1 MYIRADVEIL
11 SVAGTS
17 ADAVDVLKLAA
28 APSGDTSALGVVT
41 FDGRSVSLDVK
52 QADVFGTDGLARQ
65 FTIATWLRHK
75 RGDDDRVKQ
84 HVVCSSDAEGQQLL
98 HAVEIWLACV
108 ELLLSA
114 FSALTLCAAKNAAYT
129 RLPSVGF
136 RS

>member
-1 MYIRADVEIL
+1 LYIRADVEIL

-28 APSGDTSALGVVT
+28 PPGDTSALGVVT

-52 QADVFGTDGLARQ
+52 QADVFGADGLARQ

-84 HVVCSSDAEGQQLL
+84 HVVCSSDAEGQRLL

-114 FSALTLCAAKNAAYT
+114 FSASTLCAAKNAAYT